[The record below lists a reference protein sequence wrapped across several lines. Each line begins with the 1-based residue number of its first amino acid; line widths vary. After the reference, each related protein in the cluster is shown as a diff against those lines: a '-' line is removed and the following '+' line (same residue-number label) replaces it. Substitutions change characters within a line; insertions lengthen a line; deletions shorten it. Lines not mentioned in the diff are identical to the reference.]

1 MEELPGAFAAL
12 WLRVQPSECGW
23 GLAGSNLGV
32 LACIQIRLQ
41 TVEVLRASP
50 LLTVQPLAALC
61 RSSAAEALPCW
72 PPAAPL
78 LLRGH

>member
-1 MEELPGAFAAL
+1 MTATEELPGTFAAL
-12 WLRVQPSECGW
+12 WLSVQPSECGW

-50 LLTVQPLAALC
+50 LLTVQPLTAHAGVQQLKHC
-61 RSSAAEALPCW
+61 
-72 PPAAPL
+72 PA
-78 LLRGH
+78 GHQPHHCC